1 MEAVV
6 WGSIEFTYTIAS
18 SHDPSMQKTES
29 FTLYCV
35 TCEYLQD
42 PFWLDAS
49 YSYYVSPSTTTTTQ
63 YAIPMLKN
71 GSHPN
76 CPYTTEIIVLD
87 QDGSEEHTLINA
99 VWYELFMVN
108 YWD

>member
-1 MEAVV
+1 MI

-18 SHDPSMQKTES
+18 SHDPSIQKTES
-29 FTLYCV
+29 FTLYSV
-35 TCEYLQD
+35 TCEYLRD
-42 PFWLDAS
+42 PTWLDAS
-49 YSYYVSPSTTTTTQ
+49 YSYYYSPDSTTTTQ
-63 YAIPMLKN
+63 YRIHMSRN

-87 QDGSEEHTLINA
+87 QDGSEEYTLIDA
-99 VWYELFMVN
+99 VWYELFLVN